1 MCHLPTPIYKD
12 YVRRSVSSS
21 SLFSSSGPRMSIVN
35 DVNSNRDMEK
45 KDSNDDS
52 VSHVQLAEADIEVGD
67 LVYQKKAQLLNGA
80 IQEVGMGKYQW

>member
-1 MCHLPTPIYKD
+1 MT
-12 YVRRSVSSS
+12 
-21 SLFSSSGPRMSIVN
+21 IVN